1 MIVEQEVSKS
11 IFMAAVGK
19 EIFRLRKKRGLT
31 GKELAEKLN
40 VSQQQISRYERGVC
54 NINVDTL
61 FVILHELDCS
71 LSNFFSSVYLN
82 INDTEKDVST
92 HYINLFLPPAPYY
105 KGENALSAKMSN
117 LVG

>member
-1 MIVEQEVSKS
+1 MSKN
-11 IFMAAVGK
+11 IFMIAVGK

-31 GKELAEKLN
+31 GKQLAEKLN

-71 LSNFFSSVYLN
+71 LSNFFSAVYLN
-82 INDTEKDVST
+82 VNDTEKKLVLIILICFYLHLLT
-92 HYINLFLPPAPYY
+92 IKVRMLFQ
-105 KGENALSAKMSN
+105 
-117 LVG
+117 

>member
-1 MIVEQEVSKS
+1 MIVEHEVSKN
-11 IFMAAVGK
+11 IFMIAVGK

-31 GKELAEKLN
+31 GKQLAEKLN

-71 LSNFFSSVYLN
+71 LSNFFSAVYLS
-82 INDTEKDVST
+82 INDAEKKVGS
-92 HYINLFLPPAPYY
+92 HYINLFLPPSPYY
-105 KGENALSAKMSN
+105 KGEDALSVKMNS

>member
-1 MIVEQEVSKS
+1 MKVKQEYSKN
-11 IFMAAVGK
+11 IFMVAVGK

-31 GKELAEKLN
+31 GKLLAEKLN

-71 LSNFFSSVYLN
+71 LSSFFSSVYLN
-82 INDTEKDVST
+82 INDIEKNISS

-105 KGENALSAKMSN
+105 KGDSALSVHIDE
-117 LVG
+117 LIG

>member
-1 MIVEQEVSKS
+1 MEHEVSKN
-11 IFMAAVGK
+11 IFMIAVGK

-31 GKELAEKLN
+31 GKQLAEKLN

-71 LSNFFSSVYLN
+71 LSNFFSAVYLN
-82 INDTEKDVST
+82 VNDTEKKLVLIILICFYLHLLT
-92 HYINLFLPPAPYY
+92 IKVRMLFQ
-105 KGENALSAKMSN
+105 
-117 LVG
+117 

>member
-1 MIVEQEVSKS
+1 MIVEQKVSKN
-11 IFMAAVGK
+11 IFMIAVGK

-31 GKELAEKLN
+31 GKQLAEKLN

-61 FVILHELDCS
+61 FVILHELECS
-71 LSNFFSSVYLN
+71 LSSFFSSVYLN
-82 INDTEKDVST
+82 INDTEKNVSS
-92 HYINLFLPPAPYY
+92 HYINLFLPTSPYY
-105 KGENALSAKMSN
+105 KGDNALSVKISN

>member
-11 IFMAAVGK
+11 IFMIAVGE
-19 EIFRLRKKRGLT
+19 EIFRLRKKRGLS
-31 GKELAEKLN
+31 GKQLSERLN
-40 VSQQQISRYERGVC
+40 ISQQQVSRYERGVC

-71 LSNFFSSVYLN
+71 LSGFFSSVYLN
-82 INDTEKDVST
+82 VNNVEKEIGT
-92 HYINLFLPPAPYY
+92 HYINLFLPPVPYY
-105 KGENALSAKMSN
+105 HGENAFSVKMSK